1 MSWGEQFA
9 ARRTVQA
16 RYKTVWRVPIV
27 RKLAQV
33 IDEHVAQDARVL
45 DVGAGERNGRALVP
59 GRAYESLDPD
69 PHTEHDHRDL
79 AQVEGRYGGILFL
92 EVIEHLGPEE
102 ALDTLKRLRELLD
115 PGGVL
120 IVSTPN
126 TFHPPA
132 YLRDATH
139 RTPFCYDELGGV
151 LAVAGFE
158 VTALVRVYN
167 DAIWRKLLRR
177 YAFGWLFR
185 LLSLDFAPQ
194 IAAVARPREV
204 AGGRS
209 FGTTC

>member
-1 MSWGEQFA
+1 MSWGEQYA
-9 ARRTVQA
+9 ARRGVHE

-27 RKLAQV
+27 KKLSLLFEQHIAK
-33 IDEHVAQDARVL
+33 DARVL
-45 DVGAGERNGRALVP
+45 DVGAGERNAKALLP
-59 GRAYESLDPD
+59 GRSYESCDPD
-69 PHTEHDHRDL
+69 PHTQHDYTDL
-79 AQVEGRYGGILFL
+79 AQVRGPYDAILFL

-102 ALDTLKRLRELLD
+102 ALSTLKRLRELLA
-115 PGGVL
+115 PNGVL
-120 IVSTPN
+120 VVSTPN

-139 RTPFCYDELGGV
+139 KTPFCYDELGGI

-158 VTALVRVYN
+158 TSALVRVYN

-194 IAAVARPREV
+194 IAAVARV
-204 AGGRS
+204 
-209 FGTTC
+209 T